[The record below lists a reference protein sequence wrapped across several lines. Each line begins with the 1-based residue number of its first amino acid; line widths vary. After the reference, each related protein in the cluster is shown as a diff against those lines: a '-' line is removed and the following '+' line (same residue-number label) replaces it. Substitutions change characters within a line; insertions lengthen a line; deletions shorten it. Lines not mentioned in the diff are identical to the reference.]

1 MDFLFAQIAAF
12 YKSLADENR
21 LKIIV
26 YLSDGQKSVSKIVED
41 TNLSQP
47 LISHHL
53 KELKNTK
60 IVKTERKSSFVFY
73 ELTEPAIIDLIK
85 LTNHLLVE
93 LNEKHNFTIPQ
104 ESKYDMPFP
113 IMMEKMFKIM
123 NQSMKEK

>member
-1 MDFLFAQIAAF
+1 MEFLFTQIAAF

-21 LKIIV
+21 LRIIV
-26 YLSDGQKSVSKIVED
+26 YLSEGQKSVSKIVED

-53 KELKNTK
+53 KELKNNK

-73 ELTEPAIIDLIK
+73 ELTEPAIVDLIK

-93 LNEKHNFTIPQ
+93 LNEKHNFTFPR
-104 ESKYDMPFP
+104 ENKFDMPFP
-113 IMMEKMFKIM
+113 IMMKKMFRIM

>member
-1 MDFLFAQIAAF
+1 MEFLFTQIAAF

-21 LKIIV
+21 LKIVV

-41 TNLSQP
+41 TKLSQP
-47 LISHHL
+47 LVSHHL
-53 KELKNTK
+53 KELKNNK

-85 LTNHLLVE
+85 LTNHLLAE
-93 LNEKHNFTIPQ
+93 LYKKHNYTFPQ
-104 ESKYDMPFP
+104 ENKFNMPFP
-113 IMMEKMFKIM
+113 IMMKKMFKIM